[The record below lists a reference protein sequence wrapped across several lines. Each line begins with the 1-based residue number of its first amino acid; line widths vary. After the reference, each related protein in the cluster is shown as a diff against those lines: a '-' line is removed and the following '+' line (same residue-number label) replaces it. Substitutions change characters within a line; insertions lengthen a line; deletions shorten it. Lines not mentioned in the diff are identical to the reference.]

1 MKITI
6 SREALL
12 QRGGVGTALMAAI
25 VLLCVFYSI
34 VTGAVD
40 RAAQRRASLVSEAEA
55 GAAQSLRRVS
65 RSNAPPQTNALLRAP
80 AFGARNV
87 AYVRSVN

>member
-55 GAAQSLRRVS
+55 AAQSVRRVG
-65 RSNAPPQTNALLRAP
+65 RSNAPPQTNAPLRAP

-87 AYVRSVN
+87 AYVRFVN

>member
-6 SREALL
+6 SRDALL
-12 QRGGVGTALMAAI
+12 QGGGVGTALLAAL

-34 VTGAVD
+34 VAGAVD
-40 RAAQRRASLVSEAEA
+40 RAAQRRASLVSEAAVPE
-55 GAAQSLRRVS
+55 AQSMHRVS
-65 RSNAPPQTNALLRAP
+65 HAATPTQTNVSSRAP

-87 AYVRSVN
+87 GYVRYVN

>member
-1 MKITI
+1 
-6 SREALL
+6 
-12 QRGGVGTALMAAI
+12 MAAI

-55 GAAQSLRRVS
+55 AAAATQTVRRFS
-65 RSNAPPQTNALLRAP
+65 RSNATPQTNASLRAP